1 VEEIKEGTRWIC
13 KLLRQDYI
21 VLIPEE
27 MQIICGLKLAVANDA
42 KTAKMARKSAAIVN
56 MEAI

>member
-1 VEEIKEGTRWIC
+1 
-13 KLLRQDYI
+13 
-21 VLIPEE
+21 